1 MILKMFQDLRIRMVE
16 HIKNFNK
23 EVDNIKKKLKHICV
37 YMCVCNFYNRYKHVY
52 N

>member
-1 MILKMFQDLRIRMVE
+1 MFTDLRIRMVE